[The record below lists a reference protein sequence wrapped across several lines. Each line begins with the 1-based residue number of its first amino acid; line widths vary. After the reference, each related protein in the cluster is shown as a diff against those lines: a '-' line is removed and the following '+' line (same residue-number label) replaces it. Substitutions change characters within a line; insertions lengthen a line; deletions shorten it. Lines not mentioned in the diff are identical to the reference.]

1 MTATSHIDPKDRSRP
16 AGPRQST
23 SAPRARLSS
32 DYPPCSLL
40 TEPFPF
46 LLMKFFFGGP
56 TAWGSLER
64 VSGLAEIQE
73 AIEKL
78 APEERARLLDW
89 LEGFDS
95 DLEKEW
101 AKEANQRF
109 EELLS
114 GKDQS
119 VDAFDAINEIRREIR
134 R

>member
-1 MTATSHIDPKDRSRP
+1 
-16 AGPRQST
+16 
-23 SAPRARLSS
+23 
-32 DYPPCSLL
+32 
-40 TEPFPF
+40 
-46 LLMKFFFGGP
+46 
-56 TAWGSLER
+56 

-78 APEERARLLDW
+78 APEERARLLEW

-114 GKDQS
+114 GKERS
-119 VDAFDAINEIRREIR
+119 VDAFDAIDEIRREIR
-134 R
+134 